1 MLSGSNIVFCLLR
14 LFTLRG
20 DKTARVLNCTVL
32 NWSDNQEGRFPPF
45 LLLPQMCTVDF
56 GFPAFKAQAIAM
68 RPLSTVA
75 GIPFMYSWSP
85 LQHNFMV

>member
-1 MLSGSNIVFCLLR
+1 MFKGLAVPKP
-14 LFTLRG
+14 TL
-20 DKTARVLNCTVL
+20 VILQVCTV
-32 NWSDNQEGRFPPF
+32 E
-45 LLLPQMCTVDF
+45 F
-56 GFPAFKAQAIAM
+56 GFPGFKAQAIAM